1 MRRRQDHRRGEWRL
15 RYWIGRAL
23 LQGRSGPVWNTLRT
37 IVVCS
42 GKRLNCC
49 DGLMRKL
56 KPDECACA
64 LRSSDEETESSHEV
78 TDGGEFESKRLAIT
92 FTGHDV
98 ACKVGNTTQI
108 LTRRHSWAY
117 SVLESPKHLECDF
130 SEAVRWQSSWILDV
144 DHGWHTNTLRWL
156 CFVTCASLGAQV
168 KEGCCIQ
175 RAFWQSRVFRF
186 LQIVLAVF
194 SANFQFQFQ
203 TVHARCLMSSVC
215 RCTRPK
221 PFSEDFILSQKVA
234 EKHFHLSFWSF
245 WPILLL
251 TNCS

>member
-1 MRRRQDHRRGEWRL
+1 MRL
-15 RYWIGRAL
+15 RSHGEVRRVSMCLFRWETLHNETKTRSSAMRVATLYWIGRAL
-23 LQGRSGPVWNTLRT
+23 LQGRSGPVWNTFRT

-108 LTRRHSWAY
+108 LTRRHS
-117 SVLESPKHLECDF
+117 
-130 SEAVRWQSSWILDV
+130 
-144 DHGWHTNTLRWL
+144 
-156 CFVTCASLGAQV
+156 
-168 KEGCCIQ
+168 
-175 RAFWQSRVFRF
+175 
-186 LQIVLAVF
+186 
-194 SANFQFQFQ
+194 
-203 TVHARCLMSSVC
+203 
-215 RCTRPK
+215 
-221 PFSEDFILSQKVA
+221 
-234 EKHFHLSFWSF
+234 
-245 WPILLL
+245 
-251 TNCS
+251 